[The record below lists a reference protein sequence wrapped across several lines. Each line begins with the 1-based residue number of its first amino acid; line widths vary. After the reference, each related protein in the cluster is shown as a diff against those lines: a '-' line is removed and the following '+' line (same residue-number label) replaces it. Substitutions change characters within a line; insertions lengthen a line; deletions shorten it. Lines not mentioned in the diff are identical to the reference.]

1 MLWTFQNI
9 LWKLCAFN
17 QCAKSL
23 QLCLTLCDP
32 MDQSP
37 PSFSV
42 HGIHQA
48 RVLEWIAIHSSKGS
62 SQPRD
67 QTWVSCLLHWVVG
80 SLPLVPPWKP
90 LV

>member
-48 RVLEWIAIHSSKGS
+48 RVLEWIAISGGTVAKIRK
-62 SQPRD
+62 QMTILRNKKKA
-67 QTWVSCLLHWVVG
+67 TWDSWL
-80 SLPLVPPWKP
+80 K
-90 LV
+90 